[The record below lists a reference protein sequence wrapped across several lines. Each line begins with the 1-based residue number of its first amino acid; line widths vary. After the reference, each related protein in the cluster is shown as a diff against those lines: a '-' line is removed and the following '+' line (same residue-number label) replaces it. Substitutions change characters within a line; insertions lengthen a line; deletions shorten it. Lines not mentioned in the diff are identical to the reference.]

1 MSSKKKVA
9 SDLPNQKWYRT
20 LPPTFKALYIHLI
33 CIANVAGVFEI
44 DIDSFRFHVKDNDI
58 TDDDVFYRF
67 GNRVQRIKGHPD
79 KGIIVG
85 YVAFQHTFP
94 KTSEQWKWVDR
105 ELAKV
110 GITIDQLDAM
120 RMKEGEQM
128 LLPIDCASDKPKR
141 KPREKQE
148 RHTIPPDVE
157 WVREYCSTRNNG
169 VDADAFMSFYES
181 KGWKVGNQHMKD
193 WQAAVR
199 TWEKRDDGKAA
210 AQKSEVKVAAS
221 KSPIRKVF

>member
-1 MSSKKKVA
+1 MASKKKIA
-9 SDLPNQKWYRT
+9 SDLVAQRWYRT
-20 LPPTFKALYIHLI
+20 LSPRWKSLYIHLV
-33 CIANVAGVFEI
+33 CVANVAGIFEVDCESFAFHI
-44 DIDSFRFHVKDNDI
+44 KCDSVSA
-58 TDDDVFYRF
+58 DDVFSVF

-85 YVAFQHTFP
+85 YIAFQHSFP
-94 KTSEQWKWVDR
+94 RSSQQWQWVAK

-110 GITIDQLDAM
+110 GLTIEDVE
-120 RMKEGEQM
+120 RMKAKEGEQLM
-128 LLPIDCASDKPKR
+128 LPIQEPKR
-141 KPREKQE
+141 ETSEPKQQ
-148 RHTIPPDVE
+148 RNIIPPDVE

-199 TWEKRDDGKAA
+199 TWEKRDDKAA